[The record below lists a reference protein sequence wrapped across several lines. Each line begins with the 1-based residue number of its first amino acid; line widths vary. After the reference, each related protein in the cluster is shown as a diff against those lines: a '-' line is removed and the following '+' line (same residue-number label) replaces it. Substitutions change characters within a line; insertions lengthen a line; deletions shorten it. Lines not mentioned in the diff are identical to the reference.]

1 MVRFLILVAAI
12 IGLVMWIRRGLR
24 RLVGRSEAFQ
34 KRPVERS
41 VRLVPY
47 YDAGNKKV
55 IMIPEDELEPG
66 MRKVRIPG
74 LDTEAYVP
82 GNGAGRRDA

>member
-1 MVRFLILVAAI
+1 MIRFLIIVAAI

-24 RLVGRSEAFQ
+24 RLVGRSVNFQ
-34 KRPVERS
+34 RRPAERS
-41 VRLVPY
+41 VRLVPF
-47 YDAGNKKV
+47 YDGGNKKV

-74 LDTEAYVP
+74 LDTEAYVS
-82 GNGAGRRDA
+82 GNDSVRRDT

>member
-1 MVRFLILVAAI
+1 MTKFLILLAVV
-12 IGLVMWIRRGLR
+12 IGLVLWIRRGLR
-24 RLVGRSEAFQ
+24 RLIGRSQTFYR
-34 KRPVERS
+34 RPAERS
-41 VRLVPY
+41 VRLVPF

-74 LDTEAYVP
+74 LDVEAYVSKDDR
-82 GNGAGRRDA
+82 AKRDT

>member
-1 MVRFLILVAAI
+1 MTKLLIFLAVV
-12 IGLVMWIRRGLR
+12 IGLVLWIRRGLR
-24 RLVGRSEAFQ
+24 RLLGRSQAFHR
-34 KRPVERS
+34 RPAERS
-41 VRLVPY
+41 VRLVPF

-74 LDTEAYVP
+74 LDVEAYVSK
-82 GNGAGRRDA
+82 GDRTKRDT

>member
-1 MVRFLILVAAI
+1 MIKLLILLGAI

-24 RLVGRSEAFQ
+24 RLVGRSESFRR
-34 KRPVERS
+34 RPAERS
-41 VRLVPY
+41 VRLVPF
-47 YDAGNKKV
+47 YDGGNKKV

-74 LDTEAYVP
+74 LDTEAYVS
-82 GNGAGRRDA
+82 GNDHSRRDR

>member
-1 MVRFLILVAAI
+1 MIRFLILLAAI
-12 IGLVMWIRRGLR
+12 IGLVMWIRRGLM
-24 RLVGRSEAFQ
+24 RLVGRSASFQ
-34 KRPVERS
+34 RRPVERN
-41 VRLVPY
+41 VRLVPF

-74 LDTEAYVP
+74 LDTEAYVS
-82 GNGAGRRDA
+82 GNNPNRRDI